1 MQPTNLRETEPCR
14 RVSGLL
20 SRIGDK
26 WSVLVVMLLGQ
37 ETRRFNELRREI
49 GGVSQKMLSSTLRG
63 LERDGFVSRTVHPTV
78 PPRVDYALTDLG
90 RELLVPV
97 AALGQWAMANTD
109 RIDDARRRYD
119 EAAADEEKGPAERA
133 RA

>member
-119 EAAADEEKGPAERA
+119 QANHEGPAERE

>member
-14 RVSGLL
+14 RVSQLL

-26 WSVLVVMLLGQ
+26 WSVLVVMLLGEQ
-37 ETRRFNELRREI
+37 PRRFNELRREI
-49 GGVSQKMLSSTLRG
+49 GGVSQKMLSATLRN

-90 RELLVPV
+90 RELLAPV
-97 AALGQWAMANTD
+97 AALGQWAMANME
-109 RIDDARRRYD
+109 RIESARQRYD
-119 EAAADEEKGPAERA
+119 AAAEEGAGALERERA
-133 RA
+133 

>member
-26 WSVLVVMLLGQ
+26 WSVLVVMLLGEQ
-37 ETRRFNELRREI
+37 PRRFNELRREI
-49 GGVSQKMLSSTLRG
+49 GGVSQKMLSSTLRS

-90 RELLVPV
+90 RELLEPV
-97 AALGQWAMANTD
+97 SALGQWAMANTD
-109 RIDDARRRYD
+109 RIDSARRRYD
-119 EAAADEEKGPAERA
+119 EAAEEAA
-133 RA
+133 QA

>member
-14 RVSGLL
+14 RVSQLL

-26 WSVLVVMLLGQ
+26 WSVLVVMLLGEQ
-37 ETRRFNELRREI
+37 PRRFNELRREI
-49 GGVSQKMLSSTLRG
+49 GGVSQKMLSSTLRN

-90 RELLVPV
+90 RELLEPV
-97 AALGQWAMANTD
+97 SALGQWAMANTE
-109 RIDDARRRYD
+109 RIDAARDRFD
-119 EAAADEEKGPAERA
+119 SAAEEASQA
-133 RA
+133 